1 MPGVQLKQIN
11 SQSREMQLF
20 QSNVSS
26 ALNSLQQG
34 PFFGGNVVQVYLPKL
49 NAVAIPHRLGRTPQ
63 FWIILDIDTQATV
76 WRAAWDSTSLTL
88 HASDITSVKL
98 WIN

>member
-11 SQSREMQLF
+11 AQSREIQLF
-20 QSNVSS
+20 QANVSS

-34 PFFGGNVVQVYLPKL
+34 PFFGGNIVQAFLPASGAT
-49 NAVAIPHRLGRTPQ
+49 AVSHGLGRTPQ
-63 FWIILDIDTQATV
+63 FWIIMDIDTQAIL
-76 WRAAWDSTSLTL
+76 WRASWDSTSLTL
-88 HASDITSVKL
+88 HASADTNVKL